1 MFLKSLINDQAVAS
15 RGITAAIATD
25 LAAART
31 AGVKPLYD
39 KSVPQVV
46 AGDPSVT
53 FYETDPIA
61 GSRIRL
67 AHIVSPIV
75 REQYNMATRRYEDVL
90 SLAPREGFLLSE
102 VPDVPAPA
110 ERTAF
115 VDYGEQAETIGD
127 ISFTRTAF
135 PTDRGGFK
143 YFVNGIRNLDPKKG
157 IFAGQF
163 VLRDGAQDG
172 MDLILRF
179 VGGAAV
185 LSVTT
190 LEGSHTISLH
200 RVARQENPKAG
211 ILKSWTEPLHL
222 PTGFAPVPDMVSS
235 SDIHFGEDETI
246 TGIFGSGFDHYNF
259 STASKMFDG
268 AVVYVLP
275 AKPKET
281 SAAG

>member
-1 MFLKSLINDQAVAS
+1 M
-15 RGITAAIATD
+15 
-25 LAAART
+25 
-31 AGVKPLYD
+31 
-39 KSVPQVV
+39 
-46 AGDPSVT
+46 T

-67 AHIVSPIV
+67 AHIVAPIV
-75 REQYNMATRRYEDVL
+75 EEKYNMAARRYEDVL

-102 VPDVPAPA
+102 VSEEQAPA
-110 ERTAF
+110 ARTAF

-135 PTDRGGFK
+135 PIDRGGFK
-143 YFVNGIRNLDPKKG
+143 YFINGVRNLDPKEG

-163 VLRDGAQDG
+163 VLRDGLQDG

-190 LEGSHTISLH
+190 PEGSHTISLH

-211 ILKSWTEPLHL
+211 IFKSWTAPLHL
-222 PTGFAPVPDMVSS
+222 PTGFAPVPDMVLS
-235 SDIHFGEDETI
+235 SDIRFGENETV
-246 TGIFGSGFDHYNF
+246 TGPLGSSFDIDNF
-259 STASKMFDG
+259 SSARRMFDG

-275 AKPKET
+275 AKPKEA
-281 SAAG
+281 SVAG